1 MSEFQTSVSPNWGH
15 PKPDDVFP
23 LMSSFKI
30 LHAFDVLTVQI
41 NTYYIIYKLYIY
53 IYDMYKY
60 SIYFQIWKENLDN
73 APFLFHVPETVLWH
87 LRREILRVRGV
98 ALELITEV
106 HRWRGMIWYCW
117 WFRNLAN
124 QLRLVIFSHYLRG
137 FWDHPRWLFGISEPS
152 AVWNTEIYEIIL
164 KILKHRQEYYR
175 QHIIFICDL

>member
-1 MSEFQTSVSPNWGH
+1 MSEFQISVSPNLAQTRWCVSF
-15 PKPDDVFP
+15 DVFFQNTSCLWCP
-23 LMSSFKI
+23 HGANKYI
-30 LHAFDVLTVQI
+30 LYNIQTV
-41 NTYYIIYKLYIY
+41 YIY
-53 IYDMYKY
+53 IWY
-60 SIYFQIWKENLDN
+60 IYILYL
-73 APFLFHVPETVLWH
+73 FLYLKGEFGHATLSVSCETVLSH

-152 AVWNTEIYEIIL
+152 TVWNAEIYEIIL
-164 KILKHRQEYYR
+164 KIL
-175 QHIIFICDL
+175 L